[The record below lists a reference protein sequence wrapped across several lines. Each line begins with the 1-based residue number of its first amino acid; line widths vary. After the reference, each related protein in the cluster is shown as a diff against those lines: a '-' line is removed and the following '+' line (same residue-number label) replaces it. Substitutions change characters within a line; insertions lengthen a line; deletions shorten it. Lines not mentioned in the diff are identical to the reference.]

1 MNITLNGKEHAIPNE
16 TTTIAQLLEQ
26 LGLAEAPAAVEVN
39 RQVIAKARHAEHTL
53 KAGDVVEIVTLVGG
67 G

>member
-1 MNITLNGKEHAIPNE
+1 VIEITINERPRSVAAGITL
-16 TTTIAQLLEQ
+16 AQLLVE
-26 LGLAEAPAAVEVN
+26 LEIRSPAIAVEIN
-39 RQVIAKARHAEHTL
+39 QQLRPRNQFDDTTL